1 MALQVLAGPGC
12 SELGKDEYVSSR
24 LRRGDVVI
32 DTGRIYA
39 ALTGDGSIP
48 SSNLPALR
56 LARGLRT
63 TAIRR
68 ARENEL
74 SGFVLT
80 SSGSRRDLD
89 RLVAETGS
97 PGIAVLAMTEAQAC
111 ARLSALVPAGER
123 REACTTGI
131 RGRWFERYQPESND
145 REVTL

>member
-1 MALQVLAGPGC
+1 MALQILAGPGC

-24 LRRGDVVI
+24 LRPGDVVI

-56 LARGLRT
+56 LARSLRT

-80 SSGSRRDLD
+80 SSGARRDLD

-97 PGIAVLAMTEAQAC
+97 PGVAVLKVTEAQAC
-111 ARLSALVPAGER
+111 ARLAALVPTGER
-123 REACTTGI
+123 REACELGI
-131 RGRWFERYQPESND
+131 KSRWFSRYQPGSND
-145 REVTL
+145 REVSL